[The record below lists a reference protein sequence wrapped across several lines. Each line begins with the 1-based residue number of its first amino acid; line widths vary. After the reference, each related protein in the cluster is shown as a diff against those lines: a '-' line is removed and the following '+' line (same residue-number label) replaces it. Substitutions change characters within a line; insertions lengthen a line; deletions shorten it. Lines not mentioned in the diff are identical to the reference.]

1 MLRSWCL
8 VETMK
13 TNLIKICV
21 WTCDMTSSSYFD
33 KMNSTLGS
41 VVPLAMLTHQVL
53 VKTAILAQN
62 KEGNTSFVAKLLGE
76 DYSVTFWLSYLVAL
90 VGTGR
95 QEIIWFWIETKI
107 CKQQSILLPF
117 WSEGCWIIGA
127 LFGISFEHFFW
138 IYLACVYSL
147 SLITIQELLWSN
159 FWSLGLVTP
168 WEVGNQ
174 ELKCITLNSYCESE
188 YLRSKY
194 NKII

>member
-1 MLRSWCL
+1 M
-8 VETMK
+8 
-13 TNLIKICV
+13 NLIKICV
-21 WTCDMTSSSYFD
+21 WTCDMTSRSYFD

>member
-1 MLRSWCL
+1 MGQINQILFL
-8 VETMK
+8 Y
-13 TNLIKICV
+13 
-21 WTCDMTSSSYFD
+21 SYI
-33 KMNSTLGS
+33 
-41 VVPLAMLTHQVL
+41 LTHQVL

-174 ELKCITLNSYCESE
+174 ELRCITLNSYCESE

-194 NKII
+194 IQQDHLRMKVAPVIKKSS